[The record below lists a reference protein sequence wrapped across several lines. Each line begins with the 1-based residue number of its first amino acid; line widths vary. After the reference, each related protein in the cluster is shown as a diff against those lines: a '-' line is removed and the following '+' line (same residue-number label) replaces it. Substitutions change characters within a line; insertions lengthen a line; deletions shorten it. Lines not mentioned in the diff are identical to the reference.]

1 MTSTPRD
8 IRTDRIAVLLPCRDE
23 AITIAGVVAGFRESL
38 PSAEIYVFDNGS
50 RDDTAAVARAAGATV
65 VHSPRPGKGNVVR
78 HMFRTVDA
86 DIYVMADGDGTYPAH
101 ASALLIRVLTETD
114 ADMVVGT
121 RLQESAPGS
130 FRALHAM
137 GNRVVSRLISM
148 LFSASLADVLSGYRV
163 FSRRFVR
170 TLYLRSNGF
179 EIETEITLQ
188 ALVKER
194 VIVET
199 PVGYGRRPEG
209 SHSKL
214 RTWSDGTLVLKS
226 VLLIFRDYKPL
237 AFFSCSAA
245 MCFVLGLVAGWLPV
259 TDYIEARFVSHVP
272 LALLAAAL
280 EVLAAVLL
288 GIGLVLNAIKRF
300 HQENQELMAGILRR
314 LDRDHDRS

>member
-1 MTSTPRD
+1 MSSIPRD
-8 IRTDRIAVLLPCRDE
+8 VRADRIAVLLPCRDE
-23 AITIAGVVAGFRESL
+23 ATTIAGVVAGFRAAL
-38 PSAEIYVFDNGS
+38 PSAEIYVFDNAS
-50 RDDTAAVARAAGATV
+50 QDDTANVARGAGATV

-78 HMFRTVDA
+78 HMFRSVDA
-86 DIYVMADGDGTYPAH
+86 DIYVMADGDGTYPAPA
-101 ASALLIRVLTETD
+101 ASMLVRLLKETN

-130 FRALHAM
+130 FRALHSF
-137 GNRVVSRLISM
+137 GNRFISRLIST

-163 FSRRFVR
+163 FRGHFAR
-170 TLYLRSNGF
+170 TLYLRSSGF

-199 PVGYGRRPEG
+199 PVGYGKRPPG

-214 RTWSDGTLVLKS
+214 RTWSDGTLVIGC
-226 VLLIFRDYKPL
+226 VLLIFRDYKPM
-237 AFFSCSAA
+237 AFFSSAA
-245 MCFVLGLVAGWLPV
+245 VACFLLGLAAGWLPV
-259 TDYIEARFVSHVP
+259 TDYINTRFVSHVP

-280 EVLAAVLL
+280 EVLAVVLL

-300 HQENQELMAGILRR
+300 HQENQGLMAEILRR
-314 LDRDHDRS
+314 LDRDDDRP